1 MRARSYGGS
10 SSSLAKSIPTLGT
23 WLWTYRPGVD
33 QYAAHRYAAPA
44 SATALSA
51 TWFGVTSVLLSDG
64 EHSIFIDPF
73 FTRPEGLL
81 NLVLNRKIAPDEA
94 ASGAG
99 SQARA
104 WTGSMQ

>member
-1 MRARSYGGS
+1 MPVFARLLNERNTKPAVLGYAMKTIKIVAAILLFTVIVCAS
-10 SSSLAKSIPTLGT
+10 AGT

-73 FTRPEGLL
+73 FTRPE
-81 NLVLNRKIAPDEA
+81 AC
-94 ASGAG
+94 
-99 SQARA
+99 
-104 WTGSMQ
+104 